1 MRRFIEG
8 ADREQSSY
16 FQSAWKTGF
25 ARTIRFV

>member
-8 ADREQSSY
+8 ADRSRARY